1 MPKKKFIAWENWNEI
16 EKMSDLEYELSREEG
31 PTEDSED
38 SDESMMEMGQAF
50 QGMLSDMAPQVIHT
64 PFGHVPYDSKFKPSD
79 RWECWLGYTN
89 FGITKNVLDKL
100 QKVEGV
106 DALKVLSRYSF
117 CVGVGKLFE
126 FNEVRQNIENE
137 ICD

>member
-1 MPKKKFIAWENWNEI
+1 MKKKFIAWENWNEI
-16 EKMSDLEYELSREEG
+16 EKMSDLEYELLKEESDD
-31 PTEDSED
+31 E
-38 SDESMMEMGQAF
+38 SDESMMEMGQTF
-50 QGMLSDMAPQVIHT
+50 QGMLSDMSPQVIHT

-79 RWECWLGYTN
+79 RWQCWLGYTN
-89 FGITKNVLDKL
+89 FGITKGVLEKL

-117 CVGVGKLFE
+117 CIGVGKLFE

-137 ICD
+137 ICDR